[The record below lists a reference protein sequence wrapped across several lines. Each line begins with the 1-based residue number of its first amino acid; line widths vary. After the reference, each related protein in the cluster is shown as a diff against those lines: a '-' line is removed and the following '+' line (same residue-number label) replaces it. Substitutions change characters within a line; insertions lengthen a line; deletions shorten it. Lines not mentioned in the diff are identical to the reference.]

1 MRHHRTTAC
10 LRNLQWVPE
19 LFEFEQKIKF
29 CKLGV
34 PSPEKVPLAAQTAAT
49 RGPRIPGQAA
59 SSRRLT
65 SAGTAALNGLFQPL
79 WTPLRTHG
87 LRKHCLPLAPATLG
101 RECPSASMAFAS
113 WSFLQSFGSP
123 PPRPSSLHVVPT
135 LLGWARPPHC
145 LELLPVCA
153 CLQPQS
159 LLGPL
164 AHLLIASLA
173 LCRPCGCS
181 GKLETGDVG
190 SGETRSK

>member
-87 LRKHCLPLAPATLG
+87 LRKRYLLLAPATLG
-101 RECPSASMAFAS
+101 RESVPPLPWPLQAGPSYSHS
-113 WSFLQSFGSP
+113 G
-123 PPRPSSLHVVPT
+123 LHHP
-135 LLGWARPPHC
+135 
-145 LELLPVCA
+145 
-153 CLQPQS
+153 
-159 LLGPL
+159 GPL
-164 AHLLIASLA
+164 LYTWSPLCWAGLGHPTALSCYLCVHVSSPNHSLDHS
-173 LCRPCGCS
+173 PTS
-181 GKLETGDVG
+181 
-190 SGETRSK
+190 